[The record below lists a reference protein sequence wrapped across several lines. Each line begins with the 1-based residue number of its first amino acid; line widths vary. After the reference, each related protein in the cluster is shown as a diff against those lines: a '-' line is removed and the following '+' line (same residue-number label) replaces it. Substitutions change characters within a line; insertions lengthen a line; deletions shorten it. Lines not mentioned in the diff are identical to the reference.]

1 MINGLL
7 ETNYVLAG
15 LCTVGWLVALRL
27 LCEDRGT
34 LRRNSAA
41 ALVAVA
47 VLTAWVLAGCEGLR
61 FVQTA
66 EEAKDFHPKSIG
78 VLPADVGIYKD
89 AQGKVDGIIPEVL
102 TGTKWYVTV
111 VGGEEI
117 RRRIEANEDLR
128 KSVDVYLAKLRE
140 LNFSDPE
147 LCKAIAELCG
157 IEAVLIPT
165 VDVWEYTMLAG
176 DKIARVG
183 ISMRLVDTNRERPC
197 GRRAP
202 GHGRVPVPEAGAH
215 RHGRSMIR
223 KMVDRMPH

>member
-1 MINGLL
+1 M
-7 ETNYVLAG
+7 
-15 LCTVGWLVALRL
+15 
-27 LCEDRGT
+27 
-34 LRRNSAA
+34 RRNSAA

-61 FVQTA
+61 LVQTA

-78 VLPADVGIYKD
+78 VLPVDVGIYKD
-89 AQGKVDGIIPEVL
+89 AQGKVDGIITEVL
-102 TGTKWYVTV
+102 VGTKWYTTV
-111 VGGEEI
+111 IGGEEI
-117 RRRIEANEDLR
+117 RKRIEANEALR

-147 LCKAIAELCG
+147 LCKVIAELCG
-157 IEAVLIPT
+157 IEAILIPT

-183 ISMRLVDTNRERPC
+183 ISMRLVDTRS
-197 GRRAP
+197 GKTMWKA
-202 GHGRVPVPEAGAH
+202 GHKVTEEYRFLKPELTGM
-215 RHGRSMIR
+215 GRSMIR

>member
-1 MINGLL
+1 M
-7 ETNYVLAG
+7 
-15 LCTVGWLVALRL
+15 
-27 LCEDRGT
+27 
-34 LRRNSAA
+34 RRNSAA
-41 ALVAVA
+41 ALVAA
-47 VLTAWVLAGCEGLR
+47 TVLTVWLLAGCEGLR

-78 VLPADVGIYKD
+78 VLPADVGIYRD
-89 AQGKVDGIIPEVL
+89 AQGKVDGIITEVL

-117 RRRIEANEDLR
+117 RRRIEANEVLR
-128 KSVDVYLAKLRE
+128 RSVDVYLAKLRE

-157 IEAVLIPT
+157 IEALLIPT

-183 ISMRLVDTNRERPC
+183 ISMRLVDTRS
-197 GRRAP
+197 GKTMWRA
-202 GHGRVPVPEAGAH
+202 GHQVTEEYRFLKPELTGM
-215 RHGRSMIR
+215 GRSMVR
-223 KMVDRMPH
+223 KMIDKMPH

>member
-1 MINGLL
+1 M
-7 ETNYVLAG
+7 
-15 LCTVGWLVALRL
+15 
-27 LCEDRGT
+27 
-34 LRRNSAA
+34 RRNSAA

-61 FVQTA
+61 LVQTA

-78 VLPADVGIYKD
+78 VLPVDVGIYKD
-89 AQGKVDGIIPEVL
+89 AQGKVDGIITEVL
-102 TGTKWYVTV
+102 VGTKWYTTV
-111 VGGEEI
+111 IGGEEI
-117 RRRIEANEDLR
+117 RKRIEANEALR

-147 LCKAIAELCG
+147 LCKVIAELCG
-157 IEAVLIPT
+157 IEAILIST

-183 ISMRLVDTNRERPC
+183 ISMRLVDTRS
-197 GRRAP
+197 GKTMWKA
-202 GHGRVPVPEAGAH
+202 GHQVTEEYRFLKPELTGM
-215 RHGRSMIR
+215 GRSMIR

>member
-1 MINGLL
+1 
-7 ETNYVLAG
+7 
-15 LCTVGWLVALRL
+15 
-27 LCEDRGT
+27 

-41 ALVAVA
+41 ALVAA
-47 VLTAWVLAGCEGLR
+47 TVLTVWLLAGCEGLR

-66 EEAKDFHPKSIG
+66 EEAKDFRPKSVG
-78 VLPADVGIYKD
+78 VLPADVGIYRD
-89 AQGKVDGIIPEVL
+89 AQGKVDGIITEVL

-157 IEAVLIPT
+157 IEALLIPT

-183 ISMRLVDTNRERPC
+183 ISMRLVDTRT
-197 GRRAP
+197 GKTMWRA
-202 GHGRVPVPEAGAH
+202 GHQVTEEYRFLKPELTGM
-215 RHGRSMIR
+215 GRSMVR
-223 KMVDRMPH
+223 KMIDRMPH

>member
-1 MINGLL
+1 VRTGG
-7 ETNYVLAG
+7 A
-15 LCTVGWLVALRL
+15 
-27 LCEDRGT
+27 

-41 ALVAVA
+41 TLVAVTILA
-47 VLTAWVLAGCEGLR
+47 AWLLAGCEGLR

-66 EEAKDFHPKSIG
+66 EEAKDFRPKSIG
-78 VLPADVGIYKD
+78 VLPADVGIYRD
-89 AQGKVDGIIPEVL
+89 ARGKVDGIITEVL
-102 TGTKWYVTV
+102 VGTKWYTTV
-111 VGGEEI
+111 IGGEEI
-117 RRRIEANEDLR
+117 RKRIEANEELR

-147 LCKAIAELCG
+147 LCKVIAELCG

-183 ISMRLVDTNRERPC
+183 ISMRLVDTKS
-197 GRRAP
+197 GKTMWKA
-202 GHGRVPVPEAGAH
+202 GHQVTEDYRFLKPELTGI
-215 RHGRSMIR
+215 GRSMIR

>member
-1 MINGLL
+1 
-7 ETNYVLAG
+7 VLF
-15 LCTVGWLVALRL
+15 R
-27 LCEDRGT
+27 
-34 LRRNSAA
+34 S

-89 AQGKVDGIIPEVL
+89 AQGKVDGIITEVL
-102 TGTKWYVTV
+102 AGTKWYTTV
-111 VGGEEI
+111 IGGEEI
-117 RRRIEANEDLR
+117 RKRIEANEVLR
-128 KSVDVYLAKLRE
+128 KSVDIYLAKLRE

-147 LCKAIAELCG
+147 LCKVIAELCG
-157 IEAVLIPT
+157 IEAILIPT

-183 ISMRLVDTNRERPC
+183 ISMRLVDTKS
-197 GRRAP
+197 GKTMWKA
-202 GHGRVPVPEAGAH
+202 GHQVTEEYRFLKPELTGM
-215 RHGRSMIR
+215 GRSMIR

>member
-1 MINGLL
+1 M
-7 ETNYVLAG
+7 
-15 LCTVGWLVALRL
+15 
-27 LCEDRGT
+27 
-34 LRRNSAA
+34 RRNSAA
-41 ALVAVA
+41 ALVAA
-47 VLTAWVLAGCEGLR
+47 TVLTVWLLAGCEGLR

-66 EEAKDFHPKSIG
+66 EEAKDFRPKSVG
-78 VLPADVGIYKD
+78 VLPADVGIYRD
-89 AQGKVDGIIPEVL
+89 AQGKVDGIITEVL

-157 IEAVLIPT
+157 IEALLIPT

-183 ISMRLVDTNRERPC
+183 ISMRLVDTRT
-197 GRRAP
+197 GKTMWRA
-202 GHGRVPVPEAGAH
+202 GHQVTEEYRFLKPELTGM
-215 RHGRSMIR
+215 GRSMVR
-223 KMVDRMPH
+223 KMIDRMPH

>member
-1 MINGLL
+1 M
-7 ETNYVLAG
+7 
-15 LCTVGWLVALRL
+15 
-27 LCEDRGT
+27 
-34 LRRNSAA
+34 RRNSAA

-89 AQGKVDGIIPEVL
+89 AQGKVDGIITEVL
-102 TGTKWYVTV
+102 VGTKWYTTV
-111 VGGEEI
+111 IGGEEI
-117 RRRIEANEDLR
+117 RKRIEANEALR

-147 LCKAIAELCG
+147 LCKVIAELCG
-157 IEAVLIPT
+157 IEAILIST

-183 ISMRLVDTNRERPC
+183 ISMRLVDTRS
-197 GRRAP
+197 GKTMWKA
-202 GHGRVPVPEAGAH
+202 GHQVTEEYRFLKPELTGT
-215 RHGRSMIR
+215 GRSMIR